1 MRQDE
6 YFRRALRGDISY
18 EQAYAEVMNEHYRL
32 LHKGELTAERQH
44 YLDGE
49 RDIIAYFMA
58 DFRLKEIGYEFKRV
72 EDGSSQ
78 YVLRQQQAAETVE
91 EPAAKGFF
99 KGLLH
104 FWTTHDKV

>member
-32 LHKGELTAERQH
+32 LHHDKLTAERAE
-44 YLDGE
+44 YLDRE

-58 DFRLKEIGYEFKRV
+58 DFRLKEIGYEFIKV
-72 EDGSSQ
+72 EDGSNQ
-78 YVLRQQQAAETVE
+78 YVLKQQQAAEE
-91 EPAAKGFF
+91 AEKPAARGFLQS
-99 KGLLH
+99 LLH
-104 FWTTHDKV
+104 LLDNK

>member
-32 LHKGELTAERQH
+32 LHNDKLTAERQQ
-44 YLDGE
+44 YLDRE

-58 DFRLKEIGYEFKRV
+58 DFRLKEIGYEFIRV

-78 YVLRQQQAAETVE
+78 YVLKQQQEKQQ
-91 EPAAKGFF
+91 EPAAQGFF

-104 FWTTHDKV
+104 HWTKHDKV